1 MKKIDDEIQ
10 LLLKE
15 HNGNIREILEENSRL
30 DYLYALSEQRELLLE
45 WYDFDPEGEL
55 LQIGADYGAMT
66 GLFRTSVAQVTV
78 LDEDANALRTV
89 ELRYPGAANIR
100 YENGSLF
107 DLKEE
112 RAEGFDYVVFAG
124 TLQAPYE
131 EQLQA
136 AKALL
141 KPDGVLIVAVP
152 NALGMKYFSGTADE
166 ANAMTKVQLA
176 QLLPGGRFYY
186 PMPDYRTP
194 VSIYSD
200 QYLPKKGDMTRV
212 TPAYDYPRYHMMD
225 MGQKFDTA
233 CEAGLFDLYANSYL
247 VFWSSS
253 PERLENGE
261 DPIYVKYNKTRKEV
275 FQIKTCICE
284 AKKEGGRR
292 RYVEKAALSLAGSAH
307 IDSFRKK
314 EEELMQQHRVLKVA
328 SPEYRP
334 DRNSAFFPYL
344 EGQTWAEKLGQQI
357 SGGQLPLEALSQAL
371 DQVYDIRPEF
381 RSSFVRTEEF
391 DEVFGQGLCEEE
403 LALLG
408 QDTACRVS
416 NIDAL
421 FENMLLT
428 EDGIYGSG
436 AFCKISDSVLFL

>member
-141 KPDGVLIVAVP
+141 KPDGVLICLLYTSDA
-152 NALGMKYFSGTADE
+152 ADE
-166 ANAMTKVQLA
+166 L
-176 QLLPGGRFYY
+176 
-186 PMPDYRTP
+186 
-194 VSIYSD
+194 
-200 QYLPKKGDMTRV
+200 
-212 TPAYDYPRYHMMD
+212 
-225 MGQKFDTA
+225 
-233 CEAGLFDLYANSYL
+233 
-247 VFWSSS
+247 
-253 PERLENGE
+253 
-261 DPIYVKYNKTRKEV
+261 
-275 FQIKTCICE
+275 
-284 AKKEGGRR
+284 
-292 RYVEKAALSLAGSAH
+292 
-307 IDSFRKK
+307 
-314 EEELMQQHRVLKVA
+314 
-328 SPEYRP
+328 
-334 DRNSAFFPYL
+334 
-344 EGQTWAEKLGQQI
+344 
-357 SGGQLPLEALSQAL
+357 
-371 DQVYDIRPEF
+371 
-381 RSSFVRTEEF
+381 
-391 DEVFGQGLCEEE
+391 
-403 LALLG
+403 
-408 QDTACRVS
+408 
-416 NIDAL
+416 
-421 FENMLLT
+421 
-428 EDGIYGSG
+428 
-436 AFCKISDSVLFL
+436 

>member
-176 QLLPGGRFYY
+176 QLLQGDG
-186 PMPDYRTP
+186 
-194 VSIYSD
+194 SIISCLITAHRSAFIRISIFPRRD
-200 QYLPKKGDMTRV
+200 DMTRV

-247 VFWSSS
+247 VFWSSI

-357 SGGQLPLEALSQAL
+357 SGRTA
-371 DQVYDIRPEF
+371 
-381 RSSFVRTEEF
+381 SS
-391 DEVFGQGLCEEE
+391 
-403 LALLG
+403 
-408 QDTACRVS
+408 
-416 NIDAL
+416 
-421 FENMLLT
+421 
-428 EDGIYGSG
+428 
-436 AFCKISDSVLFL
+436 